1 MSEEEARERLALF
14 APDGKRRWKLMPVW
28 ALNEAP
34 TFVEMTMKLKIEW
47 ATLAKERGLKFF
59 ASKII
64 VDGVLLY
71 GRTSGQLLA
80 YFRTVIDPLKHH
92 LTALKLI
99 RYKWFQNRCK
109 FIGMEVAVGGTQ
121 PAHSKNEAFFQ
132 ARASKCMGRPR
143 HAHWDLRLLQP
154 VIPPICDGNQTLEV
168 HLV

>member
-1 MSEEEARERLALF
+1 MGYTS
-14 APDGKRRWKLMPVW
+14 KRTWF
-28 ALNEAP
+28 EI
-34 TFVEMTMKLKIEW
+34 FCI
-47 ATLAKERGLKFF
+47 
-59 ASKII
+59 KII

-71 GRTSGQLLA
+71 GHTSGQLLD
-80 YFRTVIDPLKHH
+80 YFRTVIDSLKHH

-99 RYKWFQNRCK
+99 RCKWFQNRCE

-132 ARASKCMGRPR
+132 ARASKFMGGPW